1 MVRGEMVS
9 ITNALINCLQ
19 RTFSDY
25 FGSAPVGSPV
35 VCKAGGI
42 LL

>member
-1 MVRGEMVS
+1 MTRGEMVS
-9 ITNALINCLQ
+9 ITDALIHCLQ

-35 VCKAGGI
+35 VCKVSGI
-42 LL
+42 LF